1 MNLWQNWETKA
12 KLDLIFIAYIL
23 YNQNWMLYVHQI

>member
-1 MNLWQNWETKA
+1 MNLWQNWETEV

-23 YNQNWMLYVHQI
+23 YNQNWML